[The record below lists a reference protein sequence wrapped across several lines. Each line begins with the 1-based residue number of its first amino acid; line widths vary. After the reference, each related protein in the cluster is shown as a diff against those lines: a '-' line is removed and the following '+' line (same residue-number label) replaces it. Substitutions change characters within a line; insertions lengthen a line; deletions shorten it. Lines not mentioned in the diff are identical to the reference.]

1 MNKREAESVSLNFFE
16 WLFLRKMAVAW
27 NFSVGVD
34 GFITKDELLG
44 IAMQIVM
51 P

>member
-1 MNKREAESVSLNFFE
+1 MNAKDDGKINLNFFE

-27 NFSVGVD
+27 NFSAGVD

-44 IAMQIVM
+44 IAM
-51 P
+51 